1 METREI
7 RDKKEIYNFL
17 SRTPD
22 LHLYTIGDLDDFFW
36 PDTTWYALYNGNEI
50 LSIALLYSGMS
61 PSTLLLF
68 YEKDPT
74 NSRVLLSTVRRFL
87 PEKFNVHL
95 SPGLVDLFGMENI
108 MANYGQNYRMILRNQ
123 PAPVPDRNIRRLEP
137 GDIEIINELYRTAY
151 PQNWFDSRMLKTGKY
166 FGYFESGK
174 LVGIAGIHVY
184 SAEYR
189 IAALGN
195 IATHPDFRGR
205 KIAYKITSALCND
218 LKDSADI
225 IGLNVKSDNKAAIKC
240 YQNIGFE
247 ISSLYDEC
255 LINNQRKSDL
265 SIL

>member
-1 METREI
+1 METRKI

-36 PDTTWYALYNGNEI
+36 PDTTWYALYENNEI
-50 LSIALLYSGMS
+50 VSIALLYSGMS

-74 NSRVLLSTVRRFL
+74 NSRVLLGSIRKFL

-95 SPGLVDLFGMENI
+95 SPGLVDMFGMENI
-108 MANYGQNYRMILRNQ
+108 AENYGHNYRMVLKGDPEPRND
-123 PAPVPDRNIRRLEP
+123 PNIRRLKIS
-137 GDIEIINELYRTAY
+137 DINKINELYRLAY
-151 PQNWFDSRMLKTGKY
+151 PHNWFDSRMVKTGKY
-166 FGYFESGK
+166 FGYFESGM
-174 LVGIAGIHVY
+174 LVGIAGVHVY
-184 SAEYR
+184 SPEYR

-205 KIAYKITSALCND
+205 RIAYKVTSALCND
-218 LKDSADI
+218 LKESTDI
-225 IGLNVKSDNKAAIKC
+225 IGLNVKSDNYAAIKC

-247 ISSLYDEC
+247 IRSSYDEC
-255 LINNQRKSDL
+255 LIKNVR
-265 SIL
+265 

>member
-1 METREI
+1 MEMRI
-7 RDKKEIYNFL
+7 ISDKKKIYDFL

-36 PDTTWYALYNGNEI
+36 PDTYWYALYEENQI
-50 LSIALLYSGMS
+50 VSIALLYSGMS

-68 YEKDPT
+68 HEKDPT
-74 NSRVLLSTVRRFL
+74 NSRILLSSIRKFL
-87 PEKFNVHL
+87 PDKFNVHL

-108 MANYGQNYRMILRNQ
+108 AQNYGYNFRMILKGD
-123 PAPVPDRNIRRLEP
+123 PEPVTDPNIRRLNLR
-137 GDIEIINELYRTAY
+137 DLNKIDKLYLIAY

-166 FGYFESGK
+166 FGYFESGM

-184 SAEYR
+184 SPEYR

-205 KIAYKITSALCND
+205 KIGYKVTTALCND
-218 LKDSADI
+218 LKMSADI
-225 IGLNVKSDNKAAIKC
+225 IGLNVKSDNEAAIKC

-247 ISSLYDEC
+247 IRSSFDEY
-255 LINNQRKSDL
+255 LITNVR
-265 SIL
+265 